1 MDAHE
6 LRVLGYVRSP
16 LTDPADAP
24 RQGDEGA
31 PDAVLELD
39 PAVEG
44 ALAGLVPDDEV
55 VVVTWLHLGD
65 RTTLAVHPRGDTSR
79 PVTACS
85 RPGRR
90 TGRTRSGCTGA
101 AFWRSREHGSR
112 SVGSRRSTERRSST
126 SRSHSVTWGTAD
138 PDLNRPRPLWH
149 TREVA

>member
-1 MDAHE
+1 MDAYE

-44 ALAGLVPDDEV
+44 ALAGLVPGDEV

-65 RTTLAVHPRGDTSR
+65 RGDAGGPPARRHQPPAHRASSR
-79 PVTACS
+79 
-85 RPGRR
+85 RGRR

-101 AFWRSREHGSR
+101 AFWRSTGARLTVSGLEAVDGTPVVDVKIALGD
-112 SVGSRRSTERRSST
+112 VGDR
-126 SRSHSVTWGTAD
+126 
-138 PDLNRPRPLWH
+138 
-149 TREVA
+149 